1 MARRVSARREK
12 KPPRSKKFWWGVG
25 CGSAAG
31 LALLI
36 VVIML
41 VRVTGGPALPREV
54 RQRAAAAAGTSG
66 AGAGA
71 GGAGATTPAGSTRIP
86 AGVPSLQGQLSQ
98 LQHAG
103 TSGNTAPFTLY
114 VRDSE
119 LNQMLASEQHSQ
131 LESAQAYF
139 ARGKAYVIMAVKH
152 SGRTW
157 NVTITAAPI
166 VVQGGMQLAVES
178 VKIGSMDAPAAVV
191 TKVQEE
197 INRNR
202 SRFSAEKLG
211 MYVESITVE
220 PGVAILYGRPVPRR

>member
-1 MARRVSARREK
+1 MARRVPSRREK
-12 KPPRSKKFWWGVG
+12 QPPRSKKFWWGVG

-41 VRVTGGPALPREV
+41 VRVTGGPAVPREV
-54 RQRAAAAAGTSG
+54 RQRMAAEGSTPT
-66 AGAGA
+66 
-71 GGAGATTPAGSTRIP
+71 GGATGSAPATARVPAAT
-86 AGVPSLQGQLSQ
+86 PSLQGQISQ
-98 LQHAG
+98 LQQARA
-103 TSGNTAPFTLY
+103 SGNTAPFTLY

-119 LNQMLASEQHSQ
+119 LNQMLASEQHAQ
-131 LESAQAYF
+131 LQSAQAYF
-139 ARGKAYVIMAVKH
+139 SQGKAYVIMAVMH

-166 VVQGGMQLAVES
+166 VVQGGMQLAVEN
-178 VKIGSMDAPAAVV
+178 VKIGSMEAPAAVV
-191 TKVQEE
+191 TRVQEE

-220 PGVAILYGRPVPRR
+220 PGVAILTGRPMPRR

>member
-12 KPPRSKKFWWGVG
+12 QPPRSRKFWWGVG

-54 RQRAAAAAGTSG
+54 RQRAAAAARTS
-66 AGAGA
+66 GA
-71 GGAGATTPAGSTRIP
+71 GGAGATTAAGATHIP
-86 AGVPSLQGQLSQ
+86 AGVPSLQGQISQ

-103 TSGNTAPFTLY
+103 ASGNSAPFTLY
-114 VRDSE
+114 IRDSE

-131 LESAQAYF
+131 LQSAEAYF
-139 ARGKAYVIMAVKH
+139 ARNKAYVIMAVKH

-157 NVTITAAPI
+157 NVTITATPI
-166 VVQGGMQLAVES
+166 VVQGGMQLAVEN
-178 VKIGSMDAPAAVV
+178 VKIGSMEAPAAVV

-197 INRNR
+197 LNRNR
-202 SRFSAEKLG
+202 GRFSAEKLG